1 MSTVA
6 IIQARMTSTRLPGKV
21 LMEVSG
27 RPMLGYQI
35 ERVARAKRVD
45 RIVLATTTNATDD
58 PVAAFAESAGI
69 GLYRG
74 SENDVLGRVA
84 EAARTSLAQ
93 GTPAAIVRLTADC
106 PLIDPELID
115 AVVDCLANSAPP
127 VDYASNA
134 IPRCWPI
141 GLDVEA
147 MTFDAL
153 MQADLDA
160 SDSYDRE
167 HVTPFLYRQPD
178 RFRIGHV
185 PSPEPL
191 SHHRWTLDEAADFD
205 LLSAILTALYPT
217 KPNFGYRDV
226 LDLLARRPDLNSLNA
241 RVAQKIRRFED
252 IVDKALARGGD
263 VSESR

>member
-6 IIQARMTSTRLPGKV
+6 VIQARMTSTRLPGKV
-21 LMEVSG
+21 LMEVLG
-27 RPMLGYQI
+27 RPMLGYQV

-45 RIVLATTTNATDD
+45 RIVLATTTNATDN
-58 PVAAFAESAGI
+58 PVAAFAESSGI

-74 SENDVLGRVA
+74 SEGDVLGRVA
-84 EAARTSLAQ
+84 EAARTSLPQ
-93 GTPAAIVRLTADC
+93 GTPDKVVRLTADC
-106 PLIDPELID
+106 PLIDPDLID
-115 AVVDCLANSAPP
+115 AVIECLSNSAPP
-127 VDYASNA
+127 LHYASNA

-147 MTFDAL
+147 MTFEAL
-153 MQADLDA
+153 MRADREA

-191 SHHRWTLDEAADFD
+191 SHHRWTLDEPADFD

-217 KPNFGYRDV
+217 NPNFGYRNV
-226 LDLLARRPDLNSLNA
+226 LDLLERRPDLNRLNA
-241 RVAQKIRRFED
+241 GVAQKTRRFED
-252 IVDKALARGGD
+252 IVHKALSQTGD
-263 VSESR
+263 AAGSP